1 MIRILLIRH
10 GETVLL
16 GRTLYGRMPGV
27 VLSAQGYK
35 QAECLAEVLK
45 MRYQIT
51 ELVSSPMERTQE
63 TARFISRTFSLPL
76 TIDDH
81 FNEIHFGA
89 WMGREFS
96 ELREMEEWQEYNR
109 HRSLSA
115 APGGESML
123 QVQTRAW
130 LGIQAI
136 AERHA
141 GDSEATVAIVT
152 HGDVVRFL
160 LMLILGM
167 PGDHIG
173 RIEIAP
179 GSVSEV
185 IFHGLHPRL
194 ICMNQTL
201 SPIVT

>member
-10 GETVLL
+10 GETALL

-27 VLSAQGYK
+27 VLSAHGYK
-35 QAECLAEVLK
+35 QAERLAEALK
-45 MRYQIT
+45 SRYRIT
-51 ELVSSPMERTQE
+51 ELISSPMERTQE
-63 TARFISRTFSLPL
+63 TARFISKTFSLPL
-76 TIDDH
+76 TIDDR
-81 FNEIHFGA
+81 FNEIHFGS
-89 WMGREFS
+89 WMGKEFS
-96 ELREMEEWQEYNR
+96 DLRDMEEWQEYNR
-109 HRSLSA
+109 HRSLAA

-141 GDSEATVAIVT
+141 ANSEATIAVVT

-167 PGDHIG
+167 PGDNIG
-173 RIEIAP
+173 RFEIAP
-179 GSVSEV
+179 ASLSEV
-185 IFHGLHPRL
+185 VFHGLHPRL
-194 ICMNQTL
+194 ICMNQVF
-201 SPIVT
+201 S